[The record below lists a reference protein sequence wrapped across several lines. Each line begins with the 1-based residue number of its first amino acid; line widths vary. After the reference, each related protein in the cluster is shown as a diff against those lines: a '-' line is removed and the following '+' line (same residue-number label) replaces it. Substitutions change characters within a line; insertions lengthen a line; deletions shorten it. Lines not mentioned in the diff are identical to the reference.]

1 MRVGLGRGPR
11 AFAAFVLLIALQAV
25 VPPPARGEED
35 PLGGTLFPP
44 ELVLRHVVEL
54 RLEATQVDAI
64 KREIQQVQPLFL
76 DRQLELQTE
85 LGKLRSLLAPGRID
99 EAAALAQLDRILE
112 LEREVK
118 RAQIGLLVRIKNLLG
133 AEQQQRLEQLRDPD

>member
-1 MRVGLGRGPR
+1 MRIGSGHGPR
-11 AFAAFVLLIALQAV
+11 RFAV
-25 VPPPARGEED
+25 VALLLALGTLAPPPARGEED

-44 ELVLRHVVEL
+44 EIVLRHAVEL

-64 KREIQQVQPLFL
+64 KREIQHVQPLFL
-76 DRQLELQTE
+76 DRQLDLQAE
-85 LGKLRSLLAPGRID
+85 LGKLRVLLAPAQVD
-99 EAAALAQLDRILE
+99 EDAALAQLDRILE

-133 AEQQQRLEQLRDPD
+133 AEQQRRLEQLRDRG